1 MPDRSKRPAVRLSDV
16 AKRARCS
23 AATVSRVL
31 NTPEIV
37 NREARLRVEAA
48 VHDLGYTR
56 NGAARALRSRRS
68 QMVGIVLPTLK
79 QPIYADVIDGVQT
92 ALAGQGYA
100 LVVTTSN
107 GSVDQELLQAR
118 LLAERGV
125 DGLVLIGHGRRP
137 ELHRFLKVQDLPYVV
152 VGSVR
157 PKARYP
163 VVAFDGLAGMASV
176 AEHLVGLGHRDIAM
190 LAGRRGESD
199 WVDQWVEGVAATFE
213 ALGVGLPPERIVEEA
228 STIEGGRRGLRRL
241 AAFESRPTALVC
253 AGDHL
258 AYGALIECRV
268 QGIDVPA
275 DMSMTGSEDL
285 PASAHLVPPLTT
297 LAIPFDEM
305 GRRAGESLL
314 ARFAGR
320 PHAAAVLLE
329 TRLVVRRTTA
339 PPRGR
344 P

>member
-1 MPDRSKRPAVRLSDV
+1 MSDV
-16 AKRARCS
+16 AKRAQCS

-48 VHDLGYTR
+48 VRDLGYTR

-68 QMVGIVLPTLK
+68 QMAGIILPSLK
-79 QPIYADVIDGVQT
+79 QPIYAEVIDGVQT

-107 GSVDQELLQAR
+107 ASVDQELFQAR

-125 DGLVLIGHGRRP
+125 DGFVLIGHRRRP
-137 ELHRFLKVQDLPYVV
+137 ETYKLLKAQDLPYVV

-157 PKARYP
+157 PKARHP
-163 VVAFDGLAGMASV
+163 VVVFDSPAGMASV
-176 AEHLVGLGHRDIAM
+176 AKHLVGLGHRDIAL
-190 LAGRRGESD
+190 LAGKRGEND
-199 WVDQWVEGVAATFE
+199 WVDQWIEGVPDALE
-213 ALGVGLPPERIVEEA
+213 ALGVRLPPERIVEEA
-228 STIEGGRRGLRRL
+228 STIEGGRRGLGRL
-241 AAFESRPTALVC
+241 AAFERRPTALIC
-253 AGDHL
+253 TSDPL
-258 AYGALIECRV
+258 AHGALIECRV
-268 QGIDVPA
+268 RTIGVPA
-275 DMSMTGSEDL
+275 DLSITGLDDL
-285 PASAHLVPPLTT
+285 PASAHLAPPLTT

-320 PHAAAVLLE
+320 SHPAAVLLE
-329 TRLVVRRTTA
+329 THLLVRRTTA
-339 PPRGR
+339 PPRS
-344 P
+344 PA